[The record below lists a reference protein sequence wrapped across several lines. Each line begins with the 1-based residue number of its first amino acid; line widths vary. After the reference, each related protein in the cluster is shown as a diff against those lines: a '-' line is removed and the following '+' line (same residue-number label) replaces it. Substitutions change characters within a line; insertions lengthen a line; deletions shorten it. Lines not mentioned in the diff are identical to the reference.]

1 LSDPQALSCKR
12 RRRRRRMKEVKDAP
26 SLATFS

>member
-1 LSDPQALSCKR
+1 MQDHHHHHQR